1 MSISSNLESFKSQ
14 LEENV
19 VLIAVSKRKPIEDIK
34 EAYSFGQREFGENH
48 VQEMCE
54 KQPELPNDI
63 RWHFIGH
70 LQTNKVKYIAPFV
83 HLIHGVDSLKLLKE
97 ISKRAIGNGR
107 VIDCLFQIKISDEET
122 KFGLDADQVDEL
134 LFHEDFNELKG
145 VRVVGLM
152 GMASNSSDSELV
164 RQEFDRLKVLFL
176 RLKQNM
182 PASHTM
188 TYLSMGMSGDFPI
201 ALKAGSNMIR
211 VGSGI
216 FGARNY

>member
-1 MSISSNLESFKSQ
+1 M
-14 LEENV
+14 V
-19 VLIAVSKRKPIEDIK
+19 AVSKRKPIEDIK
-34 EAYSFGQREFGENH
+34 EAYSSGQREFGENH

-54 KQPELPNDI
+54 KQPELPGDI

-70 LQTNKVKYIAPFV
+70 LQTNKVKYVAPFV

-122 KFGLDADQVDEL
+122 KFGLEADQVDEL
-134 LFHEDFNELKG
+134 LCHADFTALKG

-164 RQEFDRLKVLFL
+164 RQEFDRLEVLFL

-182 PASHTM
+182 PASHIM